1 MPVNSAVHKLLGD
14 CDVVVQ
20 ARVLFGDGPHSL
32 TEETVCD
39 AENVGLVNNC
49 QVLERISVRF
59 LY

>member
-20 ARVLFGDGPHSL
+20 AWVLFGDGPHSL

-39 AENVGLVNNC
+39 
-49 QVLERISVRF
+49 
-59 LY
+59 